1 MCSDTEKKT
10 GRPPKKEIRELV
22 KTHWKEFYDKHY
34 KPLCVPDESIHYKPL
49 CVPDESIDYDHMNT
63 ILDYLTI
70 YILTM
75 YENVVWQKKMM
86 AKLIRQIKKTKKE
99 REQAVR
105 NLTTQLRK
113 IKLDLLNVDSVTLK
127 SHTRYHHWIEEER
140 LLLIPQKEEF
150 KKKQNCITTYNVIH
164 KIILF
169 QCSNDSY
176 DENGRKL

>member
-22 KTHWKEFYDKHY
+22 KTHWKEFYDK
-34 KPLCVPDESIHYKPL
+34 HYKPL

-105 NLTTQLRK
+105 NLTTQL
-113 IKLDLLNVDSVTLK
+113 N
-127 SHTRYHHWIEEER
+127 WI
-140 LLLIPQKEEF
+140 
-150 KKKQNCITTYNVIH
+150 Y
-164 KIILF
+164 
-169 QCSNDSY
+169 
-176 DENGRKL
+176 